1 MSNTNNNKSDET
13 FCEPKYTILYLSQRD
28 FLVFVVPP
36 CGFRFPFRSSC
47 KYSMSNSLAAGQV
60 GSEVQRVPGKN
71 VQRCTPAVQRG
82 HVRD

>member
-1 MSNTNNNKSDET
+1 MKRFASQNIRYFICRSVI
-13 FCEPKYTILYLSQRD
+13 FLCLSYL
-28 FLVFVVPP
+28 LVVFV
-36 CGFRFPFRSSC
+36 FRFGLHASTV
-47 KYSMSNSLAAGQV
+47 YSNSLAAGPVEV